1 MGASKFLMVIVRSV
15 CSLMNHKTLQEA
27 SIMRRIKALL
37 CRATLFAS
45 VALIVPAALVTTANA
60 QVSIGIG
67 IGGPPPV
74 CPYGYYDYAPYSC
87 APGGYYGPGYFYNG
101 IFLGVGPWYQW
112 GYRHGWG
119 NHRFIGSRGGRYY
132 GDGRGHHYAGRPG
145 YRGRSGY
152 RGHVAPR
159 GASRGGGYSGG
170 ARPHSA
176 PHGGGHSSGHRSSHA
191 GGHNNNHR

>member
-1 MGASKFLMVIVRSV
+1 MIIVRGV
-15 CSLMNHKTLQEA
+15 CSFTSHKTHLKV

-45 VALIVPAALVTTANA
+45 VALLVPAALVTTANA

-87 APGGYYGPGYFYNG
+87 APMGFYGPGYFYNG

-119 NHRFIGSRGGRYY
+119 NHRFMGARGGRYV
-132 GDGRGHHYAGRPG
+132 GNGRGRYVGRPG
-145 YRGRSGY
+145 SGGNH
-152 RGHVAPR
+152 GHVAPR
-159 GASRGGGYSGG
+159 GAYRGGGHPGG
-170 ARPHSA
+170 ARPHVAPRGGGGARPHAA
-176 PHGGGHSSGHRSSHA
+176 PHAGGGRTGGHSSGHNN
-191 GGHNNNHR
+191 GHR